1 MSRFTLIGP
10 SGRRLRRLAT
20 FAGAGAALAAAGCMT
35 LDVTNTD
42 APEIKDV
49 LSSGSNLE
57 STVGLSFRN
66 FWGVTQGARTNATY
80 PVVQLGALAELITG
94 TAAATW
100 EVIQEPRPRYDNV
113 DAGQWVNRKPW
124 YDLYEVI
131 ATEADAL
138 RAINGGVKVG
148 TVTAAAPNGTDTPRA
163 QVFGKFMIGAAH
175 AYVGII
181 FDQGFTVD
189 ETTDLAYLSDKFNPS
204 DFREKFYPYPEVA
217 KFAQAQLT
225 KAIADAKAAPTN
237 FTLPIE
243 WVNQQTIT
251 RDELVRIMNGYLLRS
266 IVYTA
271 RTPQERAAVD
281 WNRVLDLTAA
291 PNVITKDFGATA
303 DASKSGTT
311 SSLLQ
316 YTQLQTDARA
326 DNMLLG
332 PADTSGAYQAWLA
345 LPFEQRAE
353 IQIRTPDRRI
363 HGAAGPTTTGTYFQ
377 YLTAA
382 QTMSTVRGTAPFS
395 RYRGVRYGTN
405 YYQTGFIPTM
415 TLVEMDLL
423 RAEALI
429 RLNRAAEAVPLI
441 NKTRVA
447 NGQLPP
453 VTAAG
458 TGTKPTCV
466 PRKNNGDC
474 GDLLDAM
481 LYEKRIELQSI
492 EGILHWADWR
502 AFGKLPKGSLMQLP
516 VHGRELQTLG
526 LPIYSFGGDLP
537 GSAP

>member
-1 MSRFTLIGP
+1 MRRFALLTNRSP
-10 SGRRLRRLAT
+10 RRLRRLVAV
-20 FAGAGAALAAAGCMT
+20 AGVGSVVAAAGCMS

-42 APEIKDV
+42 VPEIKDV

-66 FWGVTQGARTNATY
+66 FWGVTQGSRTNATY

-100 EVIQEPRPRYDNV
+100 EVIQEPRQRYDNV
-113 DAGQWVNRKPW
+113 GAGQWVNRKPW

-138 RAINGGVKVG
+138 RAIKGGVKVG

-163 QVFGKFMIGAAH
+163 QVFGRFMIGAAH
-175 AYVGII
+175 AYIGIM

-189 ETTDLAYLSDKFNPS
+189 ETTDLAYLNNQFTAA
-204 DFREKFYPYPEVA
+204 DFREDFHPYPEVA
-217 KFAQAQLT
+217 TYAVNQLT
-225 KAIADAKAAPTN
+225 RAIADAKAGPN
-237 FTLPIE
+237 FTLPLE
-243 WVNQQTIT
+243 WVNQQTIS
-251 RDELVRIMNGYLLRS
+251 RDELVRIMNGYVLRTL
-266 IVYTA
+266 VYTA
-271 RTPQERAAVD
+271 RTPAERAAVD
-281 WNRVLDLTAA
+281 WTRVLELTA
-291 PNVITKDFGATA
+291 PGNVITKDFGALA

-311 SSLLQ
+311 SALLQ
-316 YTQLQTDARA
+316 YTQLMTDART
-326 DNMLLG
+326 DNMLIG
-332 PADTSGAYQAWLA
+332 PADTSGAYQKWLA
-345 LPFEQRAE
+345 TPFEQRAE
-353 IQIRTPDRRI
+353 IQILTPDRRI
-363 HGAAGPTTTGTYFQ
+363 HGAGGPATTGTYFQ
-377 YLTAA
+377 YQTAA
-382 QTMSTVRGTAPFS
+382 QTMSNVRGTAPFS
-395 RYRGVRYGTN
+395 RYKGVRYGTN

-429 RLNRAAEAVPLI
+429 RLGRAAEAVALI
-441 NKTRVA
+441 NKTRVT

-458 TGTKPTCV
+458 TGTKPSCV
-466 PRKNNGDC
+466 PRKDNGDC

-481 LYEKRIELQSI
+481 LYEKRIELQAV

-502 AFGKLPKGSLMQLP
+502 AFGKLARGSLLQLP

-526 LPIYSFGGDLP
+526 LEIYSFGGDLP